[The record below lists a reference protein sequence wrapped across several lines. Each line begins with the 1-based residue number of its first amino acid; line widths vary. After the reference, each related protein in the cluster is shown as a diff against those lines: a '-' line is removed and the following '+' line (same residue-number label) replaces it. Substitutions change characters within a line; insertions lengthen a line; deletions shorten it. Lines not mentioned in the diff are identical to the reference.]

1 VTATA
6 QPRVPSVFH
15 AGGAPSSRP
24 KAPDGRSVHRRDF
37 RQEDQGKPVASPHPD
52 TGQSDLAKAVDAA
65 ARAADLGVH
74 DDGAG
79 RFGRAINRAAEAA
92 GVAVL
97 ATIVL
102 IVFFNAVGRYAFR
115 YTFIW
120 GDELVLSLLPW
131 LGMLGMFLSIRRR
144 QVIRIE
150 YFVQSRAPVLRR
162 VLEIAGSLAAA
173 AAFLYLAIIS
183 VQYLQFFGA
192 DRTIYLRIQ
201 KGYFMAAMVIGPA
214 LAALAYLTMV
224 YEDFRGRRR
233 RNRAAPAAEPRGVRH
248 DQRGAAPRGNGGS
261 RS

>member
-1 VTATA
+1 M
-6 QPRVPSVFH
+6 
-15 AGGAPSSRP
+15 
-24 KAPDGRSVHRRDF
+24 
-37 RQEDQGKPVASPHPD
+37 ASPKSD
-52 TGQSDLAKAVDAA
+52 TSQSDLAKAVDAA
-65 ARAADLGVH
+65 SRAADLQDH

-79 RFGRAINRAAEAA
+79 RFGRAINQVAEAA

-97 ATIVL
+97 ATIVF
-102 IVFFNAVGRYAFR
+102 IVFFNAVGRYAFQ

-150 YFVQSRAPVLRR
+150 YFVQSRSPLLRR

-183 VQYLQFFGA
+183 FQYLQFFGA

-224 YEDFRGRRR
+224 YEDWRGRR
-233 RNRAAPAAEPRGVRH
+233 AKAGPAGNAEPRTSRH
-248 DQRGAAPRGNGGS
+248 VEGRAGGREKTGPRA
-261 RS
+261 